1 MTKMTIMI
9 NYYIELEMNFELRVP
24 VPWPSVLF
32 ELHVTLVKNM
42 KFLVLIVFEIY
53 AQ

>member
-24 VPWPSVLF
+24 WPSVLF
-32 ELHVTLVKNM
+32 ELTMVKNM
-42 KFLVLIVFEIY
+42 KFLVHIVFEMY